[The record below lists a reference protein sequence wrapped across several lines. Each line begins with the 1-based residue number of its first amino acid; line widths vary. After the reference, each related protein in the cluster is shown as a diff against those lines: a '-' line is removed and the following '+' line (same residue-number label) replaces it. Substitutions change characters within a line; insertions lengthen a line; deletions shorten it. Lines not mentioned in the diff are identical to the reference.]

1 MDGVKSHFAA
11 ISIRLAAIGSAVVDS
26 QGSPIALLD
35 KRIPLW
41 ENARLFSRIA
51 NIQPVSR
58 KTVGNFLLYL
68 EGKFH
73 ER

>member
-1 MDGVKSHFAA
+1 M
-11 ISIRLAAIGSAVVDS
+11 DS

-51 NIQPVSR
+51 NIQPVSC